1 MSDWVDGLGSTR
13 RLIRGYDSRCRS
25 RHDASM
31 ADHTRTC
38 TGPAG
43 LQPVTAG
50 SLGVDRESPGRRA
63 QPVATFN

>member
-1 MSDWVDGLGSTR
+1 
-13 RLIRGYDSRCRS
+13 
-25 RHDASM
+25 M

-50 SLGVDRESPGRRA
+50 SLGVDRESPRQESPTGGHVQLNILLNAVRSDGLG
-63 QPVATFN
+63 QPAAKD